1 MTNEIDIKKERLID
15 YALYVLFLSMIFVIL
30 FFCCKLSGYSSIEEI
45 HLNGFRN
52 MLGILVT
59 SEAAI
64 FALVVSV
71 SLITI
76 QLAASS
82 YSVRIIDI
90 FLEDS
95 YFKNT
100 VFIFILLILY
110 ELFLLVGIQYKL
122 IEQYID
128 LLLASTYIL
137 AIILFYF
144 LVLYIEN
151 TMSLL
156 KPNKLL
162 DTLEQKTVLWTISKD
177 DQPGDENDL
186 LLPITDMIIGSMKRY
201 DESTLRYG
209 IEKLKSILI
218 NLINNNQTNIYKH
231 SMRYF
236 IVYHFKQIIRL
247 AIERRDEYAINSLFF
262 NAGKIGQTAIETE
275 DLEEIAREI
284 LELFN
289 EFGKISA
296 KKELSLVISEI
307 PSSIEDIGLCAIK
320 NKSIESRKDRIRN
333 LKKITYNS
341 SYFLK
346 NIAIEAIENDIYA
359 GAYYS
364 AESIKRMGDSAIM
377 QSFETET
384 LEAAG
389 NLADIGERLIQH
401 YGQNPGK
408 IPLIRDINRL
418 KKKSTIESIIYKI
431 AEGLRMIGVS
441 SANKKWADAAT
452 IAAIGLTSI
461 GREAID
467 HDLERYVLD
476 ALLGSLENIRD
487 ELSKQGLQE
496 TMQVCIMKQ
505 NFLNE
510 RIKSRRETKTW

>member
-1 MTNEIDIKKERLID
+1 
-15 YALYVLFLSMIFVIL
+15 
-30 FFCCKLSGYSSIEEI
+30 
-45 HLNGFRN
+45 

-100 VFIFILLILY
+100 IFIFILLILY
-110 ELFLLVGIQYKL
+110 ELFLLMGIQYKL
-122 IEQYID
+122 LEQYID
-128 LLLASTYIL
+128 LLLASTYIS

-151 TMSLL
+151 TMNLL
-156 KPNKLL
+156 KPNMLL

-186 LLPITDMIIGSMKRY
+186 LLPITDMIIGSLKRY

-209 IEKLKSILI
+209 IEKLKRILI
-218 NLINNNQTNIYKH
+218 NLINNNRTNTIRH
-231 SMRYF
+231 RMRYF
-236 IVYHFKQIIRL
+236 IVYHFNHLIRFAL
-247 AIERRDEYAINSLFF
+247 ERRDEYAANSLFL
-262 NAGKIGQTAIETE
+262 NAGKIGEAAIETD
-275 DLEEIAREI
+275 DLEEITLGI
-284 LELFN
+284 LDLLK
-289 EFGKISA
+289 EFGKVSA
-296 KKELSLVISEI
+296 KQKLSLVISEI
-307 PSSIEDIGLCAIK
+307 PPIIEEIGLCAMK
-320 NKSIESRKDRIRN
+320 NKSIESRKDRNRN
-333 LKKITYNS
+333 LKKITYES
-341 SYFLK
+341 SYLLK
-346 NIAIEAIENDIYA
+346 KIAIEAIENDIDA

-364 AESIKRMGDSAIM
+364 AESLKRMGDSAIM

-384 LEAAG
+384 LETAG

-401 YGQNPGK
+401 FSQYVGN
-408 IPLIRDINRL
+408 IWYERDIYRNE
-418 KKKSTIESIIYKI
+418 KKATIESIVYYI
-431 AEGLRMIGVS
+431 AENLGEIGAS
-441 SANKKWADAAT
+441 SANKKWDGAAKIAT
-452 IAAIGLTSI
+452 IGLCSI

-467 HDLERYVLD
+467 NDLERYVLE
-476 ALLGSLENIRD
+476 AVQKSLEKIG
-487 ELSKQGLQE
+487 EEASKQELLE
-496 TMQVCIMKQ
+496 AMQVCIMKQ

-510 RIKSRRETKTW
+510 RLESRRELKIS

>member
-15 YALYVLFLSMIFVIL
+15 YALYVLFLSIIFVIL

-82 YSVRIIDI
+82 YSVRIIDL

-100 VFIFILLILY
+100 IFIFILLILY

-122 IEQYID
+122 LEQYID
-128 LLLASTYIL
+128 LLLASTYIS

-151 TMSLL
+151 TMNLL
-156 KPNKLL
+156 KPNMLL
-162 DTLEQKTVLWTISKD
+162 DTLERKTVLWTISKD

-186 LLPITDMIIGSMKRY
+186 LLPITDMIIGSLKRY
-201 DESTLRYG
+201 DESTFRYG
-209 IEKLKSILI
+209 IEKLKRILI
-218 NLINNNQTNIYKH
+218 NLINNNKTNINRH
-231 SMRYF
+231 RMRYF
-236 IVYHFKQIIRL
+236 IAYHLNHLIRL
-247 AIERRDEYAINSLFF
+247 AIERRDEYATNSLFL
-262 NAGKIGQTAIETE
+262 NAGRIGEAAIETD
-275 DLEEIAREI
+275 DLEEITLEI
-284 LELFN
+284 LDLFKK
-289 EFGKISA
+289 FGKVSA
-296 KKELSLVISEI
+296 KQKLSLVISET
-307 PSSIEDIGLCAIK
+307 PSIIEDIGLCAMK
-320 NKSIESRKDRIRN
+320 NKSIESSRNRVRN
-333 LKKITYNS
+333 LKKIMYNS
-341 SYFLK
+341 SYLLK
-346 NIAIEAIENDIYA
+346 KIAIEAIEIDVYA

-364 AESIKRMGDSAIM
+364 AESLNRIGDSAISH
-377 QSFETET
+377 SFETET

-401 YGQNPGK
+401 YSQNSGRFQS
-408 IPLIRDINRL
+408 IRDINHIEE
-418 KKKSTIESIIYKI
+418 KATIESIIYNI
-431 AEGLRMIGVS
+431 AKNLGRIGTS
-441 SANKKWADAAT
+441 SAERNWEGAAKIT
-452 IAAIGLTSI
+452 AIGLTSI

-467 HDLERYVLD
+467 HDLERYVID
-476 ALLGSLENIRD
+476 TLLESLENIR
-487 ELSKQGLQE
+487 EEASKQGLRE
-496 TMQVCIMKQ
+496 ALQVCSMKID
-505 NFLNE
+505 FLND
-510 RIKSRRETKTW
+510 RIESISKRSM